1 LITPLIARSRK
12 ESRNAMPVSEQ
23 APQPGANSGI
33 QNIVRGGS
41 QTISGQQSTGAGS
54 RLEQHIGGPA
64 AGDGEPV
71 TLADL
76 AAAILALRLEFARLL
91 DREPDA
97 LSGAAAVTADRA
109 LAEAAAQTES
119 GAPQRDALRGAIDR
133 TAATLGSVGGLGS
146 AVAALL
152 DIFRKLF
159 GG

>member
-1 LITPLIARSRK
+1 
-12 ESRNAMPVSEQ
+12 MPVSGE

-33 QNIVRGGS
+33 QNIVHGGS

-54 RLEQHIGGPA
+54 RMEQHIGGPA
-64 AGDGEPV
+64 AGDGETV

-76 AAAILALRLEFARLL
+76 SAAILALRTEFASLL
-91 DREPDA
+91 EREPDV
-97 LSGAAAVTADRA
+97 LSGAAAVTADHA

-119 GAPQRDALRGAIDR
+119 GAPQREALRTAIDR
-133 TAATLGSVGGLGS
+133 TAATLGGVNGLAT

-152 DIFRKLF
+152 NIFRKLF

>member
-1 LITPLIARSRK
+1 
-12 ESRNAMPVSEQ
+12 MPVSRE

-33 QNIVRGGS
+33 QNIVHGGS

-54 RLEQHIGGPA
+54 QLKQHVGGPG

-76 AAAILALRLEFARLL
+76 SAAILALRTEFADLL
-91 DREPDA
+91 DREPAA

-119 GAPQRDALRGAIDR
+119 GAPQRDTLRAAVDR
-133 TAATLGSVGGLGS
+133 TAATLGSVSGLAT
-146 AVAALL
+146 AVDTVL
-152 DIFRKLF
+152 DVFRKLF